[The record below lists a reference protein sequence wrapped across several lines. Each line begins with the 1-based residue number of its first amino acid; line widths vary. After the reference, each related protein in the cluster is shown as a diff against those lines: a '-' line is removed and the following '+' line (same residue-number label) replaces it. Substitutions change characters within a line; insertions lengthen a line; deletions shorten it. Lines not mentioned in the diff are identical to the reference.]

1 MKTFSLHQQLFII
14 NIAYNKTCGVVISTV
29 DEVDTQMHNSMST
42 VLQTGVFGLY
52 IALQE
57 YENRALGPPYLI
69 YRTED
74 LVKGVRKMRKKL
86 SCLKYL

>member
-57 YENRALGPPYLI
+57 YENRAPPYLI

-74 LVKGVRKMRKKL
+74 LVKRVRKMRKKL